1 MTAQLGRA
9 FWDEMASLIVSR
21 PIVIDQ
27 PQGSVHPRNPDLIY
41 PLNYGYLEGT
51 LAADGDGIDV
61 WIGSQG
67 KNALSGILC
76 TYDTLERDAE
86 IKLLLGCTQDDV
98 QEIVNFMPD
107 FIRLLY
113 IPNPESKLLSTGSR

>member
-76 TYDTLERDAE
+76 LTSSS
-86 IKLLLGCTQDDV
+86 
-98 QEIVNFMPD
+98 
-107 FIRLLY
+107 RL
-113 IPNPESKLLSTGSR
+113 